1 MIVPLLFVNSKT
13 PSWGTQEVISIT
25 HTNAIAPK
33 AIKVNMLVET
43 TKKSMNFIVMGLGLW
58 LRILTRQVP
67 LVMPKSSNLRLS
79 DLVEQC
85 SV

>member
-1 MIVPLLFVNSKT
+1 MT
-13 PSWGTQEVISIT
+13 T
-25 HTNAIAPK
+25 HTKAIAPR
-33 AIKVNMLVET
+33 ATKVNMLVET
-43 TKKSMNFIVMGLGLW
+43 TKKLMSFILMGLGLL

-67 LVMPKSSNLRLS
+67 LVMPKSSNPRLS